1 MPEFFLGVV
10 PLGIIAAGAALLWF
24 VSWSRQQRGHGP
36 AEPLQIVM
44 WVIGV
49 VMLLG
54 GMYVVVGIL
63 ANGFFV
69 IVWIGLTI
77 VFWRSALLYRRY
89 AARSLIGI
97 LAMAAERDI
106 PLQSVARSFADENG
120 GGIASRAGRL
130 ADYLDAA
137 VPLSLALQRSGL
149 GFWPEVLLAADLGE
163 KTGTLGPMLRK
174 AIRQLEE
181 VEKNTRPGTERLFYV
196 VGVLMMEVLVVT
208 FVMLKIVPVFQQMF
222 QEFGLEL
229 PDVTQWLMSA
239 SRFSVNYW
247 YLIIP
252 VLLVF
257 GWFPL
262 FRLFSFGAVSRS
274 RFSLM
279 GRFFAARDGAML
291 MRMLSVGVV
300 NQVPIATNLHLLAGY
315 CSDRRFHRR
324 LDHAARR
331 VAQGAAWY
339 DAMRESRLI
348 GTAEKAVFQSAERA
362 NNLAWALDEMATRR
376 ARRVGQLANAIAA
389 AMFPVLVLLLGI
401 VVMFVAVG
409 IMTPLFKLISGL
421 A

>member
-1 MPEFFLGVV
+1 MPEIFLGLT
-10 PLGIIAAGAALLWF
+10 PLGIIAAGIALLWF
-24 VSWSRQQRGHGP
+24 VSWSRQRRGHGP
-36 AEPLQIVM
+36 AEPLQIAM

-49 VMLLG
+49 VTLLG
-54 GMYVVVGIL
+54 GMYVAVGIL
-63 ANGFFV
+63 ANVFCV
-69 IVWIGLTI
+69 IVWIGMTI
-77 VFWRSALLYRRY
+77 VFWRSAILYRRY

-106 PLQSVARSFADENG
+106 PLHSVARAFADENG
-120 GGIASRAGRL
+120 VGIAGRAGRL

-174 AIRQLEE
+174 SINQLEE
-181 VEKNTRPGTERLFYV
+181 VEKNTRPGMERLSYV
-196 VGVLMMEVLVVT
+196 VGVLMIEVLVIT
-208 FVMLKIVPVFQQMF
+208 FVMLKIVPVFQRMF
-222 QEFGLEL
+222 QEFDLEL
-229 PDVTQWLMSA
+229 PDVTLWLMSA
-239 SRFSVNYW
+239 SRFAVNYW
-247 YLIIP
+247 FAIIL
-252 VLLVF
+252 VLFVF

-262 FRLFSFGAVSRS
+262 FRLFRYGDVARS
-274 RFSLM
+274 RFFLA

-315 CSDRRFHRR
+315 CPDRRFHRR
-324 LDHAARR
+324 LDHAAKR

-339 DAMRESRLI
+339 DAMRESKLI
-348 GTAEKAVFQSAERA
+348 GAAENAVFQSAERA
-362 NNLAWALDEMATRR
+362 GNLAWALDEMARRR
-376 ARRVGQLANAIAA
+376 ARRVGQRANAIAS
-389 AMFPVLVLLLGI
+389 AMFPVLVLLLGV

-409 IMTPLFKLISGL
+409 IMTPLFKLISSL